1 MTPKH
6 RKETDMASWI
16 GRIVEIRWRAADST
30 PRRATL
36 SAIDLDL
43 RWILLCPV
51 DGSESYWV
59 DLDDVHGVVEVREAT
74 A

>member
-1 MTPKH
+1 VNPAP

-16 GRIVEIRWRAADST
+16 GRVVEIRWRAADSA

-43 RWILLCPV
+43 KWILLRPV
-51 DGSESYWV
+51 DGSEAYWA
-59 DLDDVHGVVEVREAT
+59 DLNDVHGVVEVREAT
-74 A
+74 Q